1 MKTTAL
7 IYGTPEQE
15 QSVRIDFE
23 GYSIGDWFGDNCTY
37 FVNYL
42 KVLDPLNFRPSDIN
56 QDLTIAIAEALGME
70 PNDIRIDAEVKF
82 KVKPLDVVPI
92 QHTYDNL
99 ILFI

>member
-15 QSVRIDFE
+15 QTVAIEFE
-23 GYSIGDWFGDNCTY
+23 GYEIRKFFGNETY
-37 FVNYL
+37 FCNYL
-42 KVLDPLNFRPSDIN
+42 KVLQPLNFRPSDIC
-56 QDLTIAIAEALGME
+56 QDLTIAIAEALGMD

-82 KVKPLDVVPI
+82 TVKPLDVVPI